1 MSLEQ
6 SLETDL
12 IEAMKARDEIR
23 VQVLR
28 LVKSALKNYEI
39 EVKGDLS
46 PQQVLAVLQKE
57 AKKRQDSIEQYS
69 AAGREDLVGQE
80 EAELKII
87 QGYLPEQASESDLR
101 KAVQKAVADL
111 GDQQGAMGQIIGR
124 VREEFSGAVDGA
136 LLAKIVREELA
147 NHASH

>member
-39 EVKGDLS
+39 EAKGDLS

-57 AKKRQDSIEQYS
+57 AKKRQDSIEQYA
-69 AAGREDLVGQE
+69 AAGREDLVSQE

-87 QGYLPEQASESDLR
+87 QGYLPEQASEADLR
-101 KAVQKAVADL
+101 AAVQKATAEL

-147 NHASH
+147 NRTSD

>member
-57 AKKRQDSIEQYS
+57 AKKRQDSIEQYA
-69 AAGREDLVGQE
+69 AAGRKDLVSQE

-87 QGYLPEQASESDLR
+87 QGYLPEQASEADLR
-101 KAVQKAVADL
+101 VAVKKAVADL
-111 GDQQGAMGQIIGR
+111 GSQQGAMGQIIGR

-147 NHASH
+147 DHASR

>member
-46 PQQVLAVLQKE
+46 PQQVLAVFQKE

>member
-69 AAGREDLVGQE
+69 AAGREDLVSQE

-87 QGYLPEQASESDLR
+87 QGYLPEQASEADLR
-101 KAVQKAVADL
+101 VAVQKAVADL

-147 NHASH
+147 NRASQ

>member
-1 MSLEQ
+1 
-6 SLETDL
+6 
-12 IEAMKARDEIR
+12 MKARDEIR